1 MVRLA
6 RIDPAKENAV
16 PSAGGVHA
24 VEEWTTKNPKTRN
37 DLKARNKG
45 GKR

>member
-1 MVRLA
+1 MHIEGIPTSLRLAAHAMVRLA

-24 VEEWTTKNPKTRN
+24 VE
-37 DLKARNKG
+37 
-45 GKR
+45 